1 MKPHHRN
8 QRWSQGLA
16 AACLLLATG
25 LGAKEEQFTLGR
37 TLLLGMGE
45 QGAVIPLLVC
55 RQTKEIKVKGK
66 DLLRVSESIT
76 DLQSGTDTH
85 GAIDRHYDKHDRVI
99 VITDEQPGYNYWSS
113 RNGDVFANIPANVP
127 TFTWNLAGYRTGHS
141 EIKVNRYTFGGLTD
155 KGFQMIPLLETGL
168 NQGWPWENDSK

>member
-45 QGAVIPLLVC
+45 QGAVIPLVVC
-55 RQTKEIKVKGK
+55 RQTKEIKVKAER
-66 DLLRVSESIT
+66 DLRLDHIRVTYGNNSTKTLRFNR
-76 DLQSGTDTH
+76 DLKADKETSWHSLGTRRCVKK
-85 GAIDRHYDKHDRVI
+85 I
-99 VITDEQPGYNYWSS
+99 E
-113 RNGDVFANIPANVP
+113 VF
-127 TFTWNLAGYRTGHS
+127 GHS
-141 EIKVNRYTFGGLTD
+141 EGSKAGVKVFGRRD
-155 KGFQMIPLLETGL
+155 
-168 NQGWPWENDSK
+168 